1 MTSPFSRYRLLLVCI
16 PILLLLTPFL
26 NPPALMQR
34 SRPQD
39 HEAALE
45 VLGLLNEWRLE
56 EGLLPFKMNPTLEAM
71 ALYQAQYVISL
82 RVTPNGAAMHVG
94 RNGEGILE
102 RALFDQFNW
111 PYYGRP
117 ERITIGEIA
126 AVNSA
131 EDALAFWHTSPPHRA
146 TVTNP
151 GYREIGVAALPHP
164 FGHLYVAVLGAE
176 PDVLPA
182 LVHPETGEL
191 HLSNELSRYA
201 TWNTWIQEVTEV
213 RLFDGQGRPLQR
225 DWIPWTE
232 TMELPDDVGDKV
244 YVLYTDG
251 NVEVM
256 SEVDLVRDIIVL
268 PGHYPPPDPALLIQ
282 LTPQATLAPTATLEP
297 PRPEVLILYD
307 NRSLTVVN
315 QSRLTLNLGYL
326 ELEGAGMT
334 LPMTTWSDVGNA
346 NIYQFPA
353 GDCVQAWAGGEFNA
367 PRKPDECGVRRS
379 ARSNLRPNQLFWLEG
394 DFTVLDDGQVV
405 ATCQLGARRCEVDL
419 PGIP

>member
-1 MTSPFSRYRLLLVCI
+1 M
-16 PILLLLTPFL
+16 LLLLTAFL
-26 NPPALMQR
+26 NPPALIQR
-34 SRPQD
+34 SREQD

-56 EGLLPFKMNPTLEAM
+56 EGLLPFKINPTLEAM
-71 ALYQAQYVISL
+71 ALYQAQYVFSL
-82 RVTPNGAAMHVG
+82 RETPNGAAMHTG

-117 ERITIGEIA
+117 ERITVGEIA

-131 EDALAFWHTSPPHRA
+131 EDALTFWHHSPPHRA

-201 TWNTWIQEVTEV
+201 TWDTWIQEVTEV
-213 RLFDGQGRPLQR
+213 RLFDGQGRPLQD
-225 DWIPWTE
+225 DWIPWSE
-232 TMELPDDVGDKV
+232 TVELPEDVGDKV

-256 SEVDLVRDIIVL
+256 SEVDLERDIIVL

-282 LTPQATLAPTATLEP
+282 LTPQATLAPTLTPEP

-334 LPMTTWSDVGNA
+334 LPMTTWSDVGTA

-353 GDCVQAWAGGEFNA
+353 GDCVQAWAGGEFNS
-367 PRKPDECGVRRS
+367 PRKPGECRVLRS
-379 ARSNLRPNQLFWLEG
+379 GRSNLRPNQLFWLNG
-394 DFTVLDDGQVV
+394 NFNVLLDGEVI
-405 ATCQLGARRCEVDL
+405 ATCEQGSRRCEVD
-419 PGIP
+419 IPDIP